1 MTNWEKA
8 QKRAEEI
15 DEQILNVLR
24 SGKSFRVEAGAGA
37 GKTYSLEKVV
47 QCISDEQRE
56 EFARNEQYVA
66 CITYTNVAAEV
77 IRKRLPEDS
86 FVRPS
91 TIHAFAW
98 SLMNQFQA
106 ALISLVEKLEL
117 SKTYNEKNILEPK
130 IQRVVYSQGIRYV
143 DEGTLFLSHNDVI
156 DLFALILDNKK
167 FRYILSNRYPVILI
181 DEYQDSFEKIMSQ
194 FVKYFIEPEYGPQ
207 FGLFGDAWQTIY
219 SASGACGLIESEKLK
234 EIRKEANF
242 RSEEVIV
249 EALNRMRPEL
259 PQISALDQT
268 DGKILVITTN
278 NIDETNRI
286 AKGRDKGD
294 LKEEIRKDV
303 VEKVQRKLQEQ
314 GWQENTK
321 ILMLTHKYLAMQ
333 QEYQRL
339 YEVLGNHFRN
349 QDDIHFQYFQNLV
362 EPVFHA
368 LQNNDAKRLA
378 EILGTSCSPVLSYNY
393 KQKWNRFGRDLE
405 KARKKVIYDVINI
418 VADSG
423 LLDVPPKIKA
433 YKEQYEDGANTE
445 YGEKT
450 LKEFYEI
457 PYEEVVKAIEFFA
470 PESMFSTDHG
480 VKGEQYENVLLVLG
494 RGWSNYKFDETLY
507 KVEESMSEAEKK
519 KYVRNRNLFY
529 VCCSRAEKRLAILIT
544 ISTNEQ
550 FKEYLERIFGADVIL
565 EYGSFME
572 E

>member
-77 IRKRLPEDS
+77 IRKRLPENS

-156 DLFALILDNKK
+156 DLFALILD
-167 FRYILSNRYPVILI
+167 
-181 DEYQDSFEKIMSQ
+181 
-194 FVKYFIEPEYGPQ
+194 
-207 FGLFGDAWQTIY
+207 
-219 SASGACGLIESEKLK
+219 
-234 EIRKEANF
+234 
-242 RSEEVIV
+242 
-249 EALNRMRPEL
+249 
-259 PQISALDQT
+259 
-268 DGKILVITTN
+268 
-278 NIDETNRI
+278 
-286 AKGRDKGD
+286 
-294 LKEEIRKDV
+294 
-303 VEKVQRKLQEQ
+303 
-314 GWQENTK
+314 
-321 ILMLTHKYLAMQ
+321 
-333 QEYQRL
+333 
-339 YEVLGNHFRN
+339 
-349 QDDIHFQYFQNLV
+349 
-362 EPVFHA
+362 
-368 LQNNDAKRLA
+368 
-378 EILGTSCSPVLSYNY
+378 

-433 YKEQYEDGANTE
+433 YKEQYEDGVNTE

-544 ISTNEQ
+544 TSTNEQ